1 MAGRAVI
8 VSIEELRR
16 RKEEAFLDGYRRAIE
31 EAKQALAQAEERLK
45 EEGLESAVDA
55 ELAKLGWIRLDA
67 EDFGCQPSDD
77 PEEPPF

>member
-1 MAGRAVI
+1 MTGRAVI

-16 RKEEAFLDGYRRAIE
+16 RKEEAFLEGYRRAIE
-31 EAKQALAQAEERLK
+31 DAKQALAEAEERMK
-45 EEGLESAVDA
+45 EEGLDSAVDA

-67 EDFGCQPSDD
+67 EDFEFQPSDD

>member
-67 EDFGCQPSDD
+67 EDFERQPSED